1 MELKNMNGFCE
12 LNENTM
18 MEIDGGARRGT
29 TSGVSVG
36 STREAFAGQ
45 IQWTGNIVTTVGL
58 VSCFIPGLQV
68 IGVVTTVAGAAMQY
82 ASNAL

>member
-12 LNENTM
+12 LSENTM
-18 MEIDGGARRGT
+18 MEIDGGARRVRQG
-29 TSGVSVG
+29 SGSVG

-45 IQWTGNIVTTVGL
+45 TRWTGNIVTTVGL
-58 VSCFIPGLQV
+58 VSCFVPGLQV
-68 IGVVTTVAGAAMQY
+68 VGVVTTVVGAALQY